1 MISQARLEG
10 NRRNAK
16 KSTGPRSAIGKK
28 RSSMNAMK
36 HGMTARVA
44 LLPDEDPAKF
54 DRRMTEWVRDYRPEN
69 DRELYRVERAV
80 YCSWQIQR
88 TTRSRF
94 ARLSHRAHTADK
106 ERRDRENRAY
116 WDLTLRL
123 FRLPS
128 NAPSQECETR
138 NADANQAEKP
148 GLVEAGKSDDGD
160 HPAMIVLGLQ
170 GVESGCRW
178 LLDRWNE
185 LSTVLDENLAWER
198 PERFKAIRLL
208 GLDDRNLL
216 DAPAIVAILQACQ
229 VLSPHA
235 VGIVDEFMN
244 ELLAAHPGWSM
255 ERLREWVPEMP
266 QPADE
271 AAARQDL
278 VEIAKAEIAELEAK
292 LEEHAEAA
300 AVEERLSAHELAFD
314 HSPEAERMRRYETT
328 CERYVDRYLN
338 ELMKRMSDDTE
349 RPYAQ
354 RPQDYAAPR
363 PLVFRRTDGPSGS
376 PAQADLSAVL
386 DSKHERERNGDR
398 GPEAGESTRAK
409 LAMALA
415 ARQGCEPAASLVRN
429 EPTAADEP
437 NSPQIAKKNELIPKQ
452 AVVAGVASER
462 ILRNEPTVS
471 GLASAQLSIG
481 GVKHKGGSRRE
492 RRARRARERA
502 TGRGEPA
509 RALASLGVAN
519 KSLLRPIGL

>member
-1 MISQARLEG
+1 
-10 NRRNAK
+10 
-16 KSTGPRSAIGKK
+16 
-28 RSSMNAMK
+28 MNAVK

-80 YCSWQIQR
+80 YCSWQVQR

-94 ARLSHRAHTADK
+94 ARLSHRAVTAEK

-116 WDLTLRL
+116 RDLTLRL
-123 FRLPS
+123 FRLRS
-128 NAPSQECETR
+128 SAPSQEGDTR
-138 NADANQAEKP
+138 NADAHQAEPP
-148 GLVEAGKSDDGD
+148 GVDGAGKCDYGD

-170 GVESGCRW
+170 GLESGCRW

-208 GLDDRNLL
+208 GLDARNPL

-229 VLSPHA
+229 VLNPNA

-244 ELLAAHPGWSM
+244 ELLETHPGWSM
-255 ERLREWVPEMP
+255 ERLREWVPEMS

-271 AAARQDL
+271 PAARQDL
-278 VEIAKAEIAELEAK
+278 VEIAKSEIAELEAK
-292 LEEHAEAA
+292 LEEHEELA

-328 CERYVDRYLN
+328 CERYVDRYFN

-349 RPYAQ
+349 RPHAQ
-354 RPQDYAAPR
+354 IPRDFAAPR
-363 PLVFRRTDGPSGS
+363 PLVFRRTDGPSGAPEGVDVTS
-376 PAQADLSAVL
+376 VLS
-386 DSKHERERNGDR
+386 STREHERKRDR
-398 GPEAGESTRAK
+398 RPDADEPTRAK
-409 LAMALA
+409 LATGLA
-415 ARQGCEPAASLVRN
+415 APQSCERAASLVRN
-429 EPTAADEP
+429 EPTATDQRNEPTADDRP
-437 NSPQIAKKNELIPKQ
+437 KSSQTQTKNELMPKQ
-452 AVVAGVASER
+452 AVVAGVAGER
-462 ILRNEPTVS
+462 ILRNEPTV
-471 GLASAQLSIG
+471 GGFASTQLGITG
-481 GVKHKGGSRRE
+481 PKHEGGSRRE

-502 TGRGEPA
+502 NGRG
-509 RALASLGVAN
+509 
-519 KSLLRPIGL
+519 